1 MITATLGR
9 CMEYSW
15 AISIRE
21 QETPWKQQLSK
32 KPKQSEKVFWNFQ
45 LDFSL
50 ELFSKQ
56 DLPPNEEE

>member
-1 MITATLGR
+1 MITVTLGR
-9 CMEYSW
+9 CTEYSW
-15 AISIRE
+15 AFSIRE

-50 ELFSKQ
+50 ELFNKQ